1 VIDDGRWWA
10 VAVVGMTAAAAS
22 LSMGSRIRTIHR
34 GVSVWSERSEDGEF
48 TIQQPDG
55 VWTLADNSQDWTLFS
70 PRFRAYDP
78 SLKHEKAKIYG
89 SEREAKQA
97 AEKLILN
104 WSDL

>member
-10 VAVVGMTAAAAS
+10 VAVVGMTAAATS

-34 GVSVWSERSEDGEF
+34 GMYAWSERSEYGEF
-48 TIQQPDG
+48 KIQQPDG
-55 VWTLADNSQDWTLFS
+55 IWTLTDSGQDWTLFS

-89 SEREAKQA
+89 SEREVKDA
-97 AEKLILN
+97 AEKLMLN
-104 WSDL
+104 WESL